1 MNILPPKPPP
11 KPPLPPNPPS
21 SPNLPP
27 PRPPPNGP
35 PIPLPPPDLPRSGPN
50 SPGGGISSPHL
61 SLSPLL
67 TSPLPTPPRGL
78 PPTPGNIPPP
88 PTPSGEGPT
97 GSHLDPG
104 GWIEPPGPSRS
115 GSPKPRPRR
124 ESNMGWLKSI
134 SIPPPSLVGLNDPGG
149 RRDARGSRSLCPT
162 EAGFRPDGLTLL
174 ILSRRG
180 SPVLG
185 TVGRAGEGSP
195 PRGAPAGGGARRSEP
210 DASLYPGIDKP
221 GSSLEMMLRLY
232 FSTNSLTLK
241 GLCSAFD

>member
-61 SLSPLL
+61 SL
-67 TSPLPTPPRGL
+67 SPLPTPPRGL

-162 EAGFRPDGLTLL
+162 EAGFRPDGLTLF

-185 TVGRAGEGSP
+185 TAGRAGEGSA
-195 PRGAPAGGGARRSEP
+195 PRGAPAGGGARGSEP
-210 DASLYPGIDKP
+210 DASLYPGIDRP

-232 FSTNSLTLK
+232 FSTNALTLK
-241 GLCSAFD
+241 SLMFSF